1 MNFLSIDCSTD
12 VGSLFIKTQNKTFSK
27 ILQSDKS
34 NNDLLTKHILDF
46 FTQNNLKLDDI
57 SNIFVNQGPGNF
69 SGLRGSLA
77 TAKGISLSKNLKLF
91 GYNTFVW
98 SCTKFYNKS
107 NTIYSIL
114 KFGKK
119 YFLKKFNNKLI
130 SRSKAVEITKEE
142 IVKNYSKKFK
152 VIEKRATK
160 YFDDKI
166 LKLNN
171 LNIADLDHKDLEFLK
186 LRDLLD
192 KDWLKPL
199 YLN

>member
-1 MNFLSIDCSTD
+1 MNC
-12 VGSLFIKTQNKTFSK
+12 
-27 ILQSDKS
+27 
-34 NNDLLTKHILDF
+34 
-46 FTQNNLKLDDI
+46 
-57 SNIFVNQGPGNF
+57 
-69 SGLRGSLA
+69 
-77 TAKGISLSKNLKLF
+77 
-91 GYNTFVW
+91 
-98 SCTKFYNKS
+98 
-107 NTIYSIL
+107 
-114 KFGKK
+114 
-119 YFLKKFNNKLI
+119 
-130 SRSKAVEITKEE
+130 
-142 IVKNYSKKFK
+142 KKFK